1 MPPILRTNWDISS
14 YGKCRV
20 PTVLYS
26 IVMPHGLEESCDT
39 YFQAISHQHRN
50 LVQSNPLE
58 IALVDSQV
66 FSKD

>member
-1 MPPILRTNWDISS
+1 M
-14 YGKCRV
+14 
-20 PTVLYS
+20 PTVLCS
-26 IVMPHGLEESCDT
+26 IVRPHGLEESCDT